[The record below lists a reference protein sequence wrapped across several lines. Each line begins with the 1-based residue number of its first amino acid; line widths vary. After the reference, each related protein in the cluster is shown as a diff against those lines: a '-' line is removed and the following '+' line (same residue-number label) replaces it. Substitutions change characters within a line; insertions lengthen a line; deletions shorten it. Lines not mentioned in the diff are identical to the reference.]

1 MALRVLILQ
10 RARRVEMAV
19 AWPLVTR
26 HATGRCAKGRRGPK
40 VRVAVVLIAHKVE
53 DALLDYGDAARAVI
67 LFFLIR
73 LLLVVTVLL
82 AIVVVVVVV
91 VVIVIVFIVIVVL
104 LVLLVLIARII
115 AIILIVVLLVLLAR
129 DSRAA

>member
-1 MALRVLILQ
+1 LALRVLILQ

-82 AIVVVVVVV
+82 AIVVVVVI
-91 VVIVIVFIVIVVL
+91 VVIVIVIIVIIVII
-104 LVLLVLIARII
+104 VLIARII